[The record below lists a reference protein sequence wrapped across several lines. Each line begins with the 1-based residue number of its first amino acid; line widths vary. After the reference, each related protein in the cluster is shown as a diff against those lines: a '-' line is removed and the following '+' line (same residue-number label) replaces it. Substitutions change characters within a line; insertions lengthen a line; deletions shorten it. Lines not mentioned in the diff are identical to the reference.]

1 MKLRMRGRERAVMSL
16 VAVGA
21 VLQDAVIGAIAQR
34 RGKSAAQVALRW
46 ALQQGVSVIPSS
58 SKQSRIEANF
68 DVSSWRLDEDEIL
81 SIQDRE
87 CGQHF
92 YWHAAG
98 IR

>member
-1 MKLRMRGRERAVMSL
+1 MTALGAIITVTIL

-21 VLQDAVIGAIAQR
+21 VLQDAVIRRIAQR

-58 SKQSRIEANF
+58 SKQYRIEANF
-68 DVSSWRLDEDEIL
+68 DVLSWRLDEDDMTT
-81 SIQDRE
+81 IQTRE
-87 CGQHF
+87 CGRHF